1 MMNRWSVLWIR
12 EEFSLVYAIVFGESF
27 CAGSSLCLSVHQC
40 GAHIFVQVGL
50 LLILEEMEASTNIFL
65 QIYWRDLALAF
76 LEDCIHQPLLGR
88 L

>member
-50 LLILEEMEASTNIFL
+50 LLILEEMEASTNISYRYIGETLLWPF
-65 QIYWRDLALAF
+65 WR
-76 LEDCIHQPLLGR
+76 IVSINR
-88 L
+88 Y